1 MRPETNRRILLTTGG
16 KSGLRSQRMRN
27 LPDIFGEEAPADAVL
42 IKSYNSIMSEAGL
55 SVPLETSA
63 DLAAVQSIQRGPK
76 VV

>member
-1 MRPETNRRILLTTGG
+1 
-16 KSGLRSQRMRN
+16 MRN